1 MLDWLFGK
9 KLKFSGYAFFV
20 YANPQAAAQWWMDK
34 FGATKIEVPDND
46 DPLPSDT
53 ALGAANGLS
62 IMFSSLSEVRAAK
75 LGCETDRHPLI
86 ECNDVDLA
94 LQYFQDRGIA
104 AGAIQ
109 QGRDMRYFEIHDVE
123 GNALEIIEYV

>member
-1 MLDWLFGK
+1 
-9 KLKFSGYAFFV
+9 
-20 YANPQAAAQWWMDK
+20 MDK
-34 FGATKIEVPDND
+34 FGATRIEVPEND

-62 IMFSSLSEVRAAK
+62 IMFSSLSEVRAEN

-86 ECNDVDLA
+86 ECNDIDLA

-123 GNALEIIEYV
+123 GNAIEIIEHV

>member
-20 YANPQAAAQWWMDK
+20 YSNPRAAAQWWMDK
-34 FGATKIEVPDND
+34 FEATRIEVPEND

-62 IMFSSLSEVRAAK
+62 IMYSSLSEVQAAK
-75 LGCETDRHPLI
+75 LGRESDLHPLI
-86 ECNDVDLA
+86 ECSDIDLA
-94 LQYFQDRGIA
+94 LQYFQERGVLP
-104 AGAIQ
+104 GAIQ
-109 QGRDMRYFEIHDVE
+109 EGRGMRYFEIHDVE
-123 GNALEIIEYV
+123 GNAIEIIQYV